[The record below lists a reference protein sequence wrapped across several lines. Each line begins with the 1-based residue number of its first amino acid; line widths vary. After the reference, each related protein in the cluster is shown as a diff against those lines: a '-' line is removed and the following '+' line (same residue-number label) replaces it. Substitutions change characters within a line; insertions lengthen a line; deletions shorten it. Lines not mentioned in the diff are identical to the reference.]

1 MTSGRE
7 AGGEGIDLQRNGTMS
22 NSNMIH
28 VNDATFASEVENATG
43 LVMVDFWAE
52 WCAPCRAVAPVLER
66 LADEYDGRV
75 RFAKLN
81 VDEAPMTAA
90 AYGIRSIPTLA
101 LFRDGEPVSAIAGAV
116 PQAMLAD
123 LIDEQLEPAA

>member
-1 MTSGRE
+1 MN
-7 AGGEGIDLQRNGTMS
+7 D
-22 NSNMIH
+22 NMIR
-28 VNDATFASEVENATG
+28 VDDGNFAAEVENSSG

-66 LADEYDGRV
+66 LAADYQGRV
-75 RFAKLN
+75 RFVKVN
-81 VDEAPMTAA
+81 VDEAPDTAA

-101 LFRDGEPVSAIAGAV
+101 LFRDGQPVGAIAGAV

>member
-1 MTSGRE
+1 MN
-7 AGGEGIDLQRNGTMS
+7 D
-22 NSNMIH
+22 NMIR
-28 VNDATFASEVENATG
+28 VDDGNFAAEVENASG

-66 LADEYDGRV
+66 LAAEYQGRV
-75 RFAKLN
+75 RFVKLN
-81 VDEAPMTAA
+81 VDEAPDTAA

-101 LFRDGEPVSAIAGAV
+101 LFRDGKPVGAIAGAV
-116 PQAMLAD
+116 PQAMLAE

>member
-1 MTSGRE
+1 MN
-7 AGGEGIDLQRNGTMS
+7 D
-22 NSNMIH
+22 NMIR
-28 VNDATFASEVENATG
+28 VDDGNFAAEVENASG

-66 LADEYDGRV
+66 LAADYQGRV
-75 RFAKLN
+75 RFVKVN
-81 VDEAPMTAA
+81 VDEAPDTAA

-101 LFRDGEPVSAIAGAV
+101 LFRDGQPVGAIAGAV

>member
-1 MTSGRE
+1 MSDDMIRVDDGNFADE
-7 AGGEGIDLQRNGTMS
+7 IENG
-22 NSNMIH
+22 
-28 VNDATFASEVENATG
+28 TG

-66 LADEYDGRV
+66 LAAEYRGRV

-81 VDEAPMTAA
+81 VDEAPATAA

-101 LFRDGEPVSAIAGAV
+101 LFRDGEPVSAVAGAV
-116 PQAMLAD
+116 PQAMLAQ
-123 LIDEQLEPAA
+123 LIDEQLEPVA

>member
-1 MTSGRE
+1 MN
-7 AGGEGIDLQRNGTMS
+7 D
-22 NSNMIH
+22 NMIR
-28 VNDATFASEVENATG
+28 VDDANFAAEVEHAPG

-66 LADEYDGRV
+66 LAAEYQGRV

-81 VDEAPMTAA
+81 VDEAPDTAA

-101 LFRDGEPVSAIAGAV
+101 LFRDGQPVGAIAGAV

>member
-1 MTSGRE
+1 M
-7 AGGEGIDLQRNGTMS
+7 
-22 NSNMIH
+22 NSNLIH
-28 VNDATFASEVENATG
+28 VDDATFAHEVENATG
-43 LVMVDFWAE
+43 LVLVDFWAE

-66 LADEYDGRV
+66 LAAEYDGRV

-81 VDEAPMTAA
+81 VDAAPTTAT

-101 LFRDGEPVSAIAGAV
+101 LFRDGKPVSAIAGAV
-116 PQAMLAD
+116 PQAMLAN

>member
-1 MTSGRE
+1 MT
-7 AGGEGIDLQRNGTMS
+7 
-22 NSNMIH
+22 SNMIH
-28 VNDATFASEVENATG
+28 VDDSTFAAEVENASG

-66 LADEYDGRV
+66 LASEYEGRV

-90 AYGIRSIPTLA
+90 AWGIRSIPTLA
-101 LFRDGEPVSAIAGAV
+101 LFRDGKPVRAVAGAV
-116 PQAMLAD
+116 PQTMLAQ
-123 LIDEQLEPAA
+123 LIDEQLEPVA

>member
-1 MTSGRE
+1 
-7 AGGEGIDLQRNGTMS
+7 MS
-22 NSNMIH
+22 SNLIH
-28 VNDATFASEVENATG
+28 VDDTTFANEVENATG

-66 LADEYDGRV
+66 LAAEYDGRV

-81 VDEAPMTAA
+81 VDDAPMTAA

-116 PQAMLAD
+116 PQAMLAN